1 MPIYYA
7 YNSFTNVPVYY
18 LKKEVSEN
26 KMKEKCLCVSWGGG
40 GSTLVYIFIVYIWLV
55 KPVIHVYP

>member
-40 GSTLVYIFIVYIWLV
+40 GSTLVYIFIVYI
-55 KPVIHVYP
+55 